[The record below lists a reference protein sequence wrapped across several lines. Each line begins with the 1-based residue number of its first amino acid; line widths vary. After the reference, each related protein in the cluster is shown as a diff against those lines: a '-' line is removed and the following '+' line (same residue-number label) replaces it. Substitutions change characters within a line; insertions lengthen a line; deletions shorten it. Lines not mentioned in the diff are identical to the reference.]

1 MQIQTKYGP
10 VHVLTACPLLDSTE
24 TLEFLT
30 EVHES
35 YNGSEDRNN
44 LRDRPRQILNFNYV
58 NFKKAMGDMFHMLYA
73 NLRKQWGIPLK
84 QCVQNLPIVDG
95 DFIPFDTSK
104 NLSDLNLGYAF
115 IQSKTENLVVEIISI
130 GRMIEVG
137 LNEND
142 EPIFEYEDGFQL
154 SEAITIDNATICPL
168 RVCIIDN
175 DVAISAG
182 GFWANQQI
190 SFRVLVEDMP
200 EIDGPEPAQF
210 LNEDIYFKCLLLE
223 GDSLSMTLTLNQ
235 IVVDGDIGGFQD
247 FTNWKNPRYLK
258 PFRSVLSDEFEYFDY
273 KAFLYRRLGKYKAFW
288 LPLYEQHLN
297 AVSAGN
303 NWIEVDN
310 DYVIEAD
317 RKHIAVKIN
326 GIWSAHTITNK
337 VQSAGKVRLNIT
349 PSLNATLSQVQSLCY
364 LGLYRLAADTAELSF
379 LGGRKAQVS
388 IPIVELNS

>member
-10 VHVLTACPLLDSTE
+10 VHVLTACPLLSSTE

-58 NFKKAMGDMFHMLYA
+58 NFKKQMGDMFHMLYA

-84 QCVQNLPIVDG
+84 QCVQNLPSVDS

-104 NLSDLNLGYAF
+104 NLSDLNVGYAF
-115 IQSKTENLVVEIISI
+115 IQNKTENLVVEIIGI
-130 GRMIEVG
+130 GRTVQNG
-137 LNEND
+137 VDENN

-154 SEAITIDNATICPL
+154 SEAIKIDNATICPL
-168 RVCIIDN
+168 RICIIDN
-175 DVAISAG
+175 DVAISSG

-190 SFRVLVEDMP
+190 SFRVLAEDMP
-200 EIDGPEPAQF
+200 EIEGPEPPQF

-223 GDSLSMTLTLNQ
+223 GDSLSMTLTQNQ
-235 IVVDGDIGGFQD
+235 IMVDGDIGGFQD

-258 PFRSVLSDEFEYFDY
+258 PFRSVLSNEFEYFDY

-288 LPLYEQHLN
+288 LPLYEQHLH
-297 AVSAGN
+297 AVSAGS

-326 GIWSAHTITNK
+326 GIWSAHTITDK
-337 VQSAGKVRLNIT
+337 VQSSGKVRLNIT

-364 LGLYRLAADTAELSF
+364 LGLYRLAADTAEFSF
-379 LGGRKAQVS
+379 LGARKAQVN
-388 IPIVELNS
+388 IPIVELSS